1 MLNKRVASF
10 YTGAVSVLMDNSNP
24 KEGDGNYT
32 TLIII
37 IISILVFLIILC
49 IVFLIARK
57 RRKNNEEESV
67 QRVDEQNLLES
78 N

>member
-10 YTGAVSVLMDNSNP
+10 YTGAVSVLMEIPNP
-24 KEGDGNYT
+24 KESDGNYT
-32 TLIII
+32 TLIIV
-37 IISILVFLIILC
+37 IISILVLLIVLC
-49 IVFLIARK
+49 FVFFFARK
-57 RRKNNEEESV
+57 RRKNNEEKSI